1 MEIPYHPL
9 KDQIGEFLDEYLDKE
24 IVIKAN
30 LDSSEITIDGNDAV
44 GNILEEFMA
53 KLLTNSF
60 EDLSKGESNE
70 PPDILDEEQ
79 EWNLEIKCFK
89 IKNGPAFDI
98 HAISK
103 FLGLKGESDWLSKA
117 MHKTDYLIFGYE
129 IDEQGKRYLKSFKHK
144 KLHEILGYGGK
155 HEISVQYSGG
165 QYKNIRPSAASTWND
180 DTKTPKKFIKHF
192 KKFIGKLPT
201 EITGNKIKLKQR
213 IQKLFDDLE
222 KKLTNK

>member
-53 KLLTNSF
+53 KLLTNAF